1 MYIIAILAT
10 LLAFIVKGMSGF
22 ANTLIFGTVMSFTTN
37 NLTITPVELLV
48 GYPSNIIIAWKE
60 RKSIQTKVWLP
71 LSILVILGSIPGAF
85 FLKLGDQH
93 VIKILFGIIVVS
105 IGIEMLL
112 RERQKVK
119 HKSSR
124 FFLTFIG
131 ILSGILCGL
140 FGVGAFLVAY
150 ISRTTENKNQFRG
163 NICLVFLVENTF
175 RILLYGLTGILN
187 LTILKNA
194 LLLIPFMILGLYIGI
209 YLSHRVSELLV
220 KKIVIVLLIISG
232 ASLIL
237 NNIHFY

>member
-1 MYIIAILAT
+1 MYLIAILAT

-105 IGIEMLL
+105 IGTEMLL

-163 NICLVFLVENTF
+163 NICLVFLAENTF
-175 RILLYGLTGILN
+175 RILLYALTGILN
-187 LTILKNA
+187 LTILKNV

-220 KKIVIVLLIISG
+220 KKIVIVLLMISG

-237 NNIHFY
+237 NNLHFY